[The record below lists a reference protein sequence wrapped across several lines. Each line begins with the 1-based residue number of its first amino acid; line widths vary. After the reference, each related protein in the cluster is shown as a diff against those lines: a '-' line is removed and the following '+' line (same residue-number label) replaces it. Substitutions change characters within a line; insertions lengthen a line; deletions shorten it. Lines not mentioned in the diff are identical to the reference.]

1 MFKSLFFIRI
11 NESRLQLLS
20 LLTIFMLYLE
30 APMKES
36 LVHTS
41 SSGISPYGFKLR
53 HKFSS
58 VSLILN

>member
-1 MFKSLFFIRI
+1 MFKVYFFIRI

-20 LLTIFMLYLE
+20 LLRIVMLYLE

-41 SSGISPYGFKLR
+41 LSGISP
-53 HKFSS
+53 
-58 VSLILN
+58 